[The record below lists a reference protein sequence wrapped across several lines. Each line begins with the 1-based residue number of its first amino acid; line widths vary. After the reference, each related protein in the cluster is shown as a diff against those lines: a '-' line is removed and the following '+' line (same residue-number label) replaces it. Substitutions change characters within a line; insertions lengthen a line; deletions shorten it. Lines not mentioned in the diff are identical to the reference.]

1 SAEPRVVCYYTNWSV
16 YRPGTA
22 RFNPQ
27 NINPY
32 LCTHLVY
39 AFGGFTKDN
48 TFKPFDKYQDIEKG
62 GYAKFT
68 GLKTYNKNLKTM
80 LAIGGWNEGSSRF
93 SPMVASRDRRKEFVR
108 NAIKVRFHSSN
119 DSDTSGYAKFTGLKT
134 YNKNLKTMLA
144 IGGWNEGSSRFSPMV
159 ASRDRRKE
167 FVRNAIK
174 FLRQNHF
181 DGLDLDWE
189 YPAFRDGGKPKD
201 RENYAKLVRELREEF
216 ERESEKTG
224 KPRLLLTMAVPAGI
238 EYIQKGFDI
247 ETLNKY
253 LDWMN
258 LLSYDYH
265 SAFEPAVNHHAPL
278 YPLEEPNEYSV
289 DNELNIDYTIKF
301 YLENG
306 ADPNKLV
313 LGIPTYG
320 RSYTLFN
327 PDAVEIGSPA
337 DGPGEQGDAT
347 REKGYL
353 AYYEICEALKPKQK
367 KRSISSDSEEYSDE
381 EEEEEEEWTVM
392 HPNPTA
398 MGPVAFKGNQW
409 VGYDDIDIVK
419 KKAEYVAENGL
430 GGIMFWSIDNDDFRG
445 NCHGKP
451 YPLIEAA
458 KESYIQKLGSTDNT
472 VVSERPKSR
481 KSGSKSGRRNKR
493 PRTTS
498 TTTTTTTTE
507 KPSTRS
513 NKRKSGSATST
524 TPAWNVITPEPPTT
538 PDPGSDFKCT
548 DEGFFPHPRD
558 CKKYFW
564 CLDSGPSDLGIVAH
578 QFTCPS
584 GLYFN
589 KAADSC
595 DFARNVLCKVSAA
608 TTKAPTKAPTTRTTV
623 TTTTTTTT
631 TRKPLR
637 ISTRN
642 SLLFRTTSTTPAP
655 QEEEYEDEDDE
666 DNTAD
671 DAEDPKVIK
680 ELIDLIK
687 KVGGVEQLEKQLG
700 LSETSISTSGDVAT
714 STPSSFNKK
723 LYQKVLER
731 ARGRGKFNTN
741 GVTGSQSQ
749 NSRSGPQNEG
759 LQPTADQDRLLN
771 KDRPQYVT
779 INRSRPPTTEN
790 SLESEEIEEEQESAE
805 QQLTR
810 GRSAGVQSKVATT
823 SKPLQYVNI
832 RRSRPTT
839 TVPDS
844 ADDSGSRN
852 NALFERVEPYVSVSE
867 AVNSL
872 DIASARRENIPEYVT
887 IRRSRPTTETTTAQY
902 QNSETEVESQES
914 ALERE
919 ITSPSLQPQYTS
931 VLRIR
936 STTLPPLE
944 EPSSPEPTTV
954 LAVQISSLLNS
965 PTPAEIPSS
974 ESLSSISITTQE
986 IEVPTTTAT
995 SPTTTTLPTTPS
1007 TTTTTEAPS
1016 TTTSRRNGLRR
1027 RGSTTASTATTSSP
1041 TSTTQ
1046 VSSRNYNFVRRR
1058 KPLSTPNEITS
1069 ESEENILSRKIRS
1082 TTPNSR
1088 EVEGIKQNRESA
1100 RNRRFRIRYQPSV
1113 DDSLPAAASPVSASN
1128 FEEKFNSDEDL
1139 SLTSADDAPMY
1150 VRRDTNNDDIDEE
1163 TSSTEIDE
1171 IPEDSEFSA
1180 TTVEDKR
1187 PTTIFRGRGRYTTIT
1202 TTEAISQS
1210 TTTESAV
1217 TQRRPTFAR
1226 FTPRPFARPT
1236 LRPSINRERTEGVIS
1251 PRIPLRASFGRS
1263 RLSTSVPNIAIGPQP
1278 RRLPFPSR
1286 STTTTTTTTTEQT
1299 FTTEIDDEDLEN
1311 KRDDIY
1317 LSESAIEEKEHKD
1330 ENERFSTTNFE
1341 EETERVANGRFST
1354 TESYGLGETVTND
1367 SGTRKFKVI
1376 RRRPTKTTVATETTP
1391 TPDFT
1396 DTTISTVPRIRKIIR
1411 KKIKPF
1417 EGDIE
1422 TTTKY
1427 TTPDT
1432 FKEITKLALNYGEK
1446 TKSTTMTPTT
1456 TESQDVED
1464 LPIEP
1469 KFESNKQQP
1478 KLKGNDSSQESQ
1490 TKPAFDEE
1498 DTIVKNDKGD
1508 DSQNDQLTRTEEA
1521 ETPVD
1526 DKTDGDS
1533 EVNSKDHK
1541 EDTDADTKEDQVLTE
1556 DSENDNMAK
1565 PNENNNTTVSDQ
1577 DDNISDDV
1585 EITTFEN
1592 KTDTLPE
1599 VVNTDN
1605 LKETDT
1611 ISKNI
1616 NNTKSENEESDINSE
1631 SETNSENESNN
1642 LTNPT
1647 TVVENAEVVIE
1658 SNDKGIDL
1666 SEKSESL
1673 EESLTQTNDTSET
1686 EPTTTTTTTTSPS
1699 SSVRT
1704 RLPYRPPKRLFTST
1718 TESSLPSSSRTFSRK
1733 YNPGAYTSP
1742 ATVEREPFR
1751 PSVTRRPLFSRTF
1764 TRKPFTARTTKRV
1777 EEDEY
1782 SDEELLE
1789 EEGIDEESENP
1800 FVFVP
1805 PSQLFT
1811 RKPDSEEEYEDEG
1824 NEEFEDGLEEEEIYD
1839 EEQITT
1845 PQTTTIG
1852 RFTTTSR
1859 RPLFRPRVV
1868 NSNTFRTSTTTTE
1881 LPNTRTNATQVPKR
1895 TFNNGQNKTV
1905 VYNRFSSNKPV
1916 NDTKK
1921 RVQNVPI
1928 GYSAPKAT
1936 PEVKNTTTPAKV
1948 EEKVTVT
1955 TVSPDTS
1962 DSELTTVQNEINTS
1976 SNETSSIL
1984 VEGHNDETTNT
1995 FESQPTTDLI
2005 EVDTDEYLENS
2016 DVGVTQANPED
2027 LVTHVQTESIPM
2039 TTERPT
2045 TLAITTLASDKE
2057 SFTTDQVP
2065 DTTTI
2070 ATPAPPIVKTQFNKL
2085 FSVSRVVEV
2094 SSKQDKHHLNK
2105 NNETT
2110 SIEEGPIV
2118 IEKKPTVDKIGEV
2131 SRFTLIKIVEDEIPI
2146 YLTKLGHVYPVDNP
2160 PNNPIRID
2168 EARNARSLGNYNYP
2182 KESLLASESM
2192 NEAYRHIKEFST
2204 QHKEPLLKREVEQIS
2219 DDDFL
2224 SYINED
2230 KKVETVEENQNYQ
2243 FIPAAY
2249 ENEQNRNSKN
2259 FDIVT
2264 PRIMRNNPSTLSLEG
2279 LFKTASPVTP
2289 NKNSDKIESQPF
2301 FVYSVADPTES
2312 TKNVEPTKP
2321 EINSTSSDKIQ
2332 EPKVEQ
2338 YTTMSPKHKTKST
2351 EYIPSLTSDKN
2362 ITASP
2367 IIDLLTTVQPISAT
2381 ESKNVT
2387 ITPEPITTSA
2397 IQTTESSTLKSLLR
2411 NNKKSS
2417 FPFIR
2422 RPNIKISN
2430 LTRSVE
2436 TPRTAKKISPTVKT
2450 NSIQKFNKTS
2460 TFTPSKSRFS
2470 ANRAQNIPVDTR
2482 KRTTSSKFVPKI
2494 TNFRE

>member
-1 SAEPRVVCYYTNWSV
+1 MTTWLPLVLAVVTFATPVLSVEPRVVCYYTNWSV

-48 TFKPFDKYQDIEKG
+48 TLKPFDKYQDIEKG
-62 GYAKFT
+62 
-68 GLKTYNKNLKTM
+68 
-80 LAIGGWNEGSSRF
+80 
-93 SPMVASRDRRKEFVR
+93 
-108 NAIKVRFHSSN
+108 
-119 DSDTSGYAKFTGLKT
+119 GYAKFTGLKT

-201 RENYAKLVRELREEF
+201 RENYAKLVKELREEF

-238 EYIQKGFDI
+238 EYIEKGFDI
-247 ETLNKY
+247 ETLNKQIY
-253 LDWMN
+253 TGIGLVRTGACN
-258 LLSYDYH
+258 AALK
-265 SAFEPAVNHHAPL
+265 SAREN
-278 YPLEEPNEYSV
+278 
-289 DNELNIDYTIKF
+289 DYTIKF

-306 ADPNKLV
+306 ADPKKLV

-381 EEEEEEEWTVM
+381 EEEEDEEWTVM

-409 VGYDDIDIVK
+409 VGYDDINIVK

-472 VVSERPKSR
+472 IVSERPKSR

-498 TTTTTTTTE
+498 TTTTTTTTTE
-507 KPSTRS
+507 EPSTRSTDNTIVSERPKSRKSGSKSGRRNKRPRTTSTTTTTTTTTEEPSTRS

-631 TRKPLR
+631 RKPLR

-642 SLLFRTTSTTPAP
+642 SLLFRTSTTPAP

-680 ELIDLIK
+680 ELIDLIR

-700 LSETSISTSGDVAT
+700 LSETSISTSSDVAT

-759 LQPTADQDRLLN
+759 LQPTADQDRLLK

-779 INRSRPPTTEN
+779 INRSRPPTSVTTAN
-790 SLESEEIEEEQESAE
+790 SLESEEIEDEQESE
-805 QQLTR
+805 EQLTR

-832 RRSRPTT
+832 RRSKPTT
-839 TVPDS
+839 TVPDT
-844 ADDSGSRN
+844 DDDQD
-852 NALFERVEPYVSVSE
+852 PE

-887 IRRSRPTTETTTAQY
+887 IRRSRPTTESTTAQY

-919 ITSPSLQPQYTS
+919 ITSSSLQPQYTS

-965 PTPAEIPSS
+965 PTAAEVPSS
-974 ESLSSISITTQE
+974 EPLSSISITTQE

-1007 TTTTTEAPS
+1007 ASTTTETPS
-1016 TTTSRRNGLRR
+1016 TTTSRRGLRR
-1027 RGSTTASTATTSSP
+1027 RGSTTASTATPSSP

-1046 VSSRNYNFVRRR
+1046 VSARNYNFIRRR
-1058 KPLSTPNEITS
+1058 KPLTTPNEITS
-1069 ESEENILSRKIRS
+1069 ESEENVLSRKIRS

-1088 EVEGIKQNRESA
+1088 EVEGIKQNSEYA
-1100 RNRRFRIRYQPSV
+1100 RNRRYRTRYQPSV
-1113 DDSLPAAASPVSASN
+1113 DDSLPAAASPVSANN
-1128 FEEKFNSDEDL
+1128 FGEKFNGDEGL
-1139 SLTSADDAPMY
+1139 SLISVDVDAPLF
-1150 VRRDTNNDDIDEE
+1150 VRRDTNSEGIDEE

-1171 IPEDSEFSA
+1171 VPEDSEVSA

-1187 PTTIFRGRGRYTTIT
+1187 PTNIFRGRGRYTTIT

-1210 TTTESAV
+1210 TTTESAF
-1217 TQRRPTFAR
+1217 TQRRPSFAR

-1236 LRPSINRERTEGVIS
+1236 LRPSNNRERSEGVIS
-1251 PRIPLRASFGRS
+1251 PRIPLRASFGRA
-1263 RLSTSVPNIAIGPQP
+1263 RLSTPTPNNAIGIQP

-1286 STTTTTTTTTEQT
+1286 SRTTTTTTTTEQT

-1330 ENERFSTTNFE
+1330 ENEGYSTTNFE
-1341 EETERVANGRFST
+1341 DTEKLTNNRFST
-1354 TESYGLGETVTND
+1354 TESYDVGETVTSD
-1367 SGTRKFKVI
+1367 TGTRKFKVI
-1376 RRRPTKTTVATETTP
+1376 RRRPTKTTVATETTS
-1391 TPDFT
+1391 TADFT
-1396 DTTISTVPRIRKIIR
+1396 DTTISTVPRLRKVIR
-1411 KKIKPF
+1411 KKIKQL
-1417 EGDIE
+1417 DSDVE
-1422 TTTKY
+1422 TTTKKY

-1432 FKEITKLALNYGEK
+1432 FKEITKLAFNYGEK

-1478 KLKGNDSSQESQ
+1478 KLKGNDSSQETQ
-1490 TKPAFDEE
+1490 PKPANEDETILKTDE
-1498 DTIVKNDKGD
+1498 DDN
-1508 DSQNDQLTRTEEA
+1508 SQNDQLTRIEGS
-1521 ETPVD
+1521 ETTLGD
-1526 DKTDGDS
+1526 ETASDS
-1533 EVNSKDHK
+1533 EVNSKDNQK
-1541 EDTDADTKEDQVLTE
+1541 NPDTDTKEDKVLTE
-1556 DSENDNMAK
+1556 DDESDNMAK
-1565 PNENNNTTVSDQ
+1565 FNENNNATVSDQ
-1577 DDNISDDV
+1577 NDNLSDNV

-1592 KTDTLPE
+1592 KTDIVPDFE
-1599 VVNTDN
+1599 NMDN
-1605 LKETDT
+1605 LKETDDT
-1611 ISKNI
+1611 ISNNNENI
-1616 NNTKSENEESDINSE
+1616 DNTKSENQESDNRSE
-1631 SETNSENESNN
+1631 SETNAEDEASNG
-1642 LTNPT
+1642 TIT
-1647 TVVENAEVVIE
+1647 TTLADNAEVVID
-1658 SNDKGIDL
+1658 SDRGIDL
-1666 SEKSESL
+1666 SEKSEYS
-1673 EESLTQTNDTSET
+1673 EGSLTQANDTSEI
-1686 EPTTTTTTTTSPS
+1686 EPITTTSTTTSPS

-1789 EEGIDEESENP
+1789 EEGLDEEAENP

-1824 NEEFEDGLEEEEIYD
+1824 NDEFEDGLEEEEIYD
-1839 EEQITT
+1839 EEQVTT

-1881 LPNTRTNATQVPKR
+1881 LPNTRANATQLPKR
-1895 TFNNGQNKTV
+1895 TFTSGQNKTA

-1928 GYSAPKAT
+1928 GYNAPKAT
-1936 PEVKNTTTPAKV
+1936 SDIKNTTSPVKV
-1948 EEKVTVT
+1948 EEKVT
-1955 TVSPDTS
+1955 TVSPDAS
-1962 DSELTTVQNEINTS
+1962 DSELTTIQNEIYTS
-1976 SNETSSIL
+1976 SNNTTSIL
-1984 VEGHNDETTNT
+1984 IEAPNDEPATTMI
-1995 FESQPTTDLI
+1995 ESQPTTDPI
-2005 EVDTDEYLENS
+2005 EVNTDEYLVNS
-2016 DVGVTQANPED
+2016 DSYVTKANSED
-2027 LVTHVQTESIPM
+2027 TQVQIESIPM
-2039 TTERPT
+2039 TTEPPT
-2045 TLAITTLASDKE
+2045 TFAITTLEPDKE
-2057 SFTTDQVP
+2057 IITTSQVP
-2065 DTTTI
+2065 DTTTN

-2094 SSKQDKHHLNK
+2094 SSKQDKHHINK

-2168 EARNARSLGNYNYP
+2168 EGRNARSLGNYYNYP
-2182 KESLLASESM
+2182 KESLVASESM
-2192 NEAYRHIKEFST
+2192 NEAYRHIKEFSE
-2204 QHKEPLLKREVEQIS
+2204 QHKEPLLKREVEHIS

-2224 SYINED
+2224 SYVNED
-2230 KKVETVEENQNYQ
+2230 KKVEMVKENHNYQ
-2243 FIPAAY
+2243 FIPAA
-2249 ENEQNRNSKN
+2249 
-2259 FDIVT
+2259 
-2264 PRIMRNNPSTLSLEG
+2264 NPSTLSLEG

-2289 NKNSDKIESQPF
+2289 NKNSDTIESQPF

-2312 TKNVEPTKP
+2312 TKKVELIKS
-2321 EINSTSSDKIQ
+2321 EISSASADNIKK
-2332 EPKVEQ
+2332 PKVEQ
-2338 YTTMSPKHKTKST
+2338 YTTLSPKHIVKPTVNMPT
-2351 EYIPSLTSDKN
+2351 QTSDKN

-2367 IIDLLTTVQPISAT
+2367 VIDILSRIQPTSAT

-2387 ITPEPITTSA
+2387 TTPEPLTTSE
-2397 IQTTESSTLKSLLR
+2397 IKTTESSTPKTLSR
-2411 NNKKSS
+2411 NNKNTN

-2422 RPNIKISN
+2422 RPNLKISN
-2430 LTRSVE
+2430 LTRTVE
-2436 TPRTAKKISPTVKT
+2436 TPRTAKKISTTVKT
-2450 NSIQKFNKTS
+2450 NSIQKSNKTS
-2460 TFTPSKSRFS
+2460 TFTPSKSRFT

-2482 KRTTSSKFVPKI
+2482 KKSTASKFVPKI
-2494 TNFRE
+2494 TTETPKLTTVKKTFVRPTRQTFRPAFIPRRSKSTTNKDLIL